1 MASSLEKLAM
11 QPSYEGNSKSK
22 RILIM
27 SLVVKA
33 RRMFQKFTVHQS
45 WREIVYAFT
54 QNSFQVFE

>member
-1 MASSLEKLAM
+1 MACSLEKLAM

-27 SLVVKA
+27 SLVTE
-33 RRMFQKFTVHQS
+33 RRMFQEFTVLQS